1 MAPSPTATPR
11 TTADDIK
18 AVGGV
23 QNAAFEP
30 ALRID
35 VTQHQMHATLLARR
49 YVY

>member
-1 MAPSPTATPR
+1 
-11 TTADDIK
+11 
-18 AVGGV
+18 VGGI

-35 VTQHQMHATLLARR
+35 VTQHQMHATQLARQ